1 MQDIEMEDL
10 VRLYTSRVLKWRQ
23 KAVKAER
30 EADQL
35 RKQNYALRRII
46 DEAGI

>member
-1 MQDIEMEDL
+1 MQEIEMEDL

-23 KAVKAER
+23 TAVKAEL

-46 DEAGI
+46 YEAGI